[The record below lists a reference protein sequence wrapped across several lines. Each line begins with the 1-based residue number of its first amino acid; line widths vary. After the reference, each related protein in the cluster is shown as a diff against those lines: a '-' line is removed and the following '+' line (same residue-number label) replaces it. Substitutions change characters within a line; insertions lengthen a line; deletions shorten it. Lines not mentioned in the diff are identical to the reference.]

1 MSAQHGAI
9 RGLSWFV
16 VSANADTEI
25 RTGWRL
31 QVRPIVSTEGE
42 IMNRDE
48 FLRTLREALAGEV
61 APNIIEENVRYYDA
75 YITDEVRK
83 GRREEDVI
91 EELGGARVIA
101 RTIMDV
107 AAAGGDAGAED
118 PYGEAAQESAYQ
130 GRGGSY
136 GRGSSYG
143 GGSSYG
149 DGSYGNGGR
158 TPEDPFGF
166 DRRSHRSF
174 HVFNLDKW
182 YWRLLFWLVIFFILF
197 LVLNLVVGLASLLW
211 PFLLVGLVVCLITSP
226 RR

>member
-1 MSAQHGAI
+1 
-9 RGLSWFV
+9 
-16 VSANADTEI
+16 
-25 RTGWRL
+25 
-31 QVRPIVSTEGE
+31 
-42 IMNRDE
+42 MNRDE

-136 GRGSSYG
+136 RRSSSYG
-143 GGSSYG
+143 GGSSYGDSSSYGDGSSYGSGSPYG

-211 PFLLVGLVVCLITSP
+211 PFLLVGLVVWLITSP

>member
-1 MSAQHGAI
+1 
-9 RGLSWFV
+9 
-16 VSANADTEI
+16 
-25 RTGWRL
+25 
-31 QVRPIVSTEGE
+31 
-42 IMNRDE
+42 MNRDE

-149 DGSYGNGGR
+149 DGSSYGSGSPYGDGSYGNGGR

-182 YWRLLFWLVIFFILF
+182 YWRLLFWLVIFFNPVPGSESGGGAGIPA
-197 LVLNLVVGLASLLW
+197 VAVSAG
-211 PFLLVGLVVCLITSP
+211 GLVVWLITSP